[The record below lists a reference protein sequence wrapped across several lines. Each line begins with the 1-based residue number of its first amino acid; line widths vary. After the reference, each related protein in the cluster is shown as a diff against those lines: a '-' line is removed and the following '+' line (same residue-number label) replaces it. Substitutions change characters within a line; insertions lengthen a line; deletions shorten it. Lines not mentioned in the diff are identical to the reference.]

1 MDRERIRVEALIEAC
16 RDMARLIKD
25 AEIPEGIVR
34 RCTSFELAEFIYND
48 NEFWHD

>member
-1 MDRERIRVEALIEAC
+1 MDRERIRVKALIEC
-16 RDMARLIKD
+16 RDMARLIK
-25 AEIPEGIVR
+25 EGIVR